1 MIATVS
7 ASLSRAETA
16 RAAVFPEKYQPAWG
30 AMTAAALAPVFSAKG
45 LKKPPI
51 AFRSRGYHPAGRHGS
66 RKIIILIL
74 FNTTYTDKIRRKLIY
89 RGFFNILILRNLSL
103 FQN

>member
-30 AMTAAALAPVFSAKG
+30 AMTAAAPFAPVFPAFSAKG
-45 LKKPPI
+45 LKNPSI
-51 AFRSRGYHPAGRHGS
+51 AFLSRGYHPAGRHGS
-66 RKIIILIL
+66 RKIMI
-74 FNTTYTDKIRRKLIY
+74 
-89 RGFFNILILRNLSL
+89 
-103 FQN
+103 